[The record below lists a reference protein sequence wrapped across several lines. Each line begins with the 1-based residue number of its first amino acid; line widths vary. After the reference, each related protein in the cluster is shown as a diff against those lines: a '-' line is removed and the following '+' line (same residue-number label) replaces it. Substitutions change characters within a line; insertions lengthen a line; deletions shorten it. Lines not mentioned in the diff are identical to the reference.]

1 MEAGIA
7 TMQSVCSPIARC
19 RCSMQYKQSKT
30 HSRADAPG
38 SPQQYTYTPTPQRRN
53 TLPVAYDVEGV

>member
-30 HSRADAPG
+30 HSSLGVPV
-38 SPQQYTYTPTPQRRN
+38 SPHQHTYPPSWFWQ
-53 TLPVAYDVEGV
+53 